1 MYSDTFNISHI
12 ISQFIFYSLENGNKI
27 WLRVKQC
34 QNKFILIMSDNF
46 DRTVYVMD
54 YNQPEI
60 QITVSVTI
68 FTQLNQF
75 KYINTLLTNYQAML
89 HFIPS
94 VV

>member
-1 MYSDTFNISHI
+1 
-12 ISQFIFYSLENGNKI
+12 
-27 WLRVKQC
+27 
-34 QNKFILIMSDNF
+34 MSDNF
-46 DRTVYVMD
+46 DRKVD